1 MEIRERAVAR
11 ERKARRRGSQ
21 RNAAGVH
28 EHRRPARLAVRA
40 HVRVGVVA
48 EEAPVHDGARRHE
61 GVADGGGAALMAG
74 MMRAKIDG
82 PVSLS
87 RNSAFVQ

>member
-1 MEIRERAVAR
+1 MRYVNVPSAENVRPVGAVANGTPL
-11 ERKARRRGSQ
+11 AFTSTAVQ
-21 RNAAGVH
+21 RVLPFGPMSASVSLPKRLPFTTAPAAAKVS
-28 EHRRPARLAVRA
+28 PTAA
-40 HVRVGVVA
+40 
-48 EEAPVHDGARRHE
+48 
-61 GVADGGGAALMAG
+61 GAALMAG